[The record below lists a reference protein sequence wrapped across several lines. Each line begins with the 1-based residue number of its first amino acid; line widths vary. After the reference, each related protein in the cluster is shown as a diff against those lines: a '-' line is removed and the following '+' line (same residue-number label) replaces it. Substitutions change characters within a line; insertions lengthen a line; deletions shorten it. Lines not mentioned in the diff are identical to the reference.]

1 MYKAHT
7 IKLAGVAATVLLV
20 AGCATTSGNLA
31 DAAHRLDRSADA
43 LYSEVRRDNRDQGL
57 ERDARAMADV
67 AHDFHRDVKERATR
81 EELQVRFDRV
91 ASSYHAL
98 RDEFGDARSSDSRS
112 DSRERSSFGEVTRA
126 YLDLERELQYRQR
139 VSTR

>member
-1 MYKAHT
+1 MYKTHT
-7 IKLAGVAATVLLV
+7 MKLASIAVAVLWA

-31 DAAHRLDRSADA
+31 DAASRLDRSADA

-57 ERDARAMADV
+57 EHDARALAEV
-67 AHDFHRDVKERATR
+67 AQDFHRDVKERATG
-81 EELQVRFDRV
+81 EELQVRFERI

-98 RDEFGDARSSDSRS
+98 RDEFGDARTT

-126 YLDLERELQYRQR
+126 YLDLERELQYRR
-139 VSTR
+139 VSAR